1 MELPKVCQNCHY
13 FKSGRCYR
21 LYEEIDIGTD
31 TITGYIE
38 DGILSEN
45 INESIDYDLK
55 DLAEWLA
62 DIVPKTKINKV
73 VQIVEDYLLDN
84 QYNFVE
90 KIDVGVSN
98 GIMNNCSEVVGDF
111 IIKSP
116 WEFSCKYYWQ

>member
-1 MELPKVCQNCHY
+1 VKQNLPSVACAEVQ
-13 FKSGRCYR
+13 
-21 LYEEIDIGTD
+21 
-31 TITGYIE
+31 

-98 GIMNNCSEVVGDF
+98 GDNE
-111 IIKSP
+111 
-116 WEFSCKYYWQ
+116 